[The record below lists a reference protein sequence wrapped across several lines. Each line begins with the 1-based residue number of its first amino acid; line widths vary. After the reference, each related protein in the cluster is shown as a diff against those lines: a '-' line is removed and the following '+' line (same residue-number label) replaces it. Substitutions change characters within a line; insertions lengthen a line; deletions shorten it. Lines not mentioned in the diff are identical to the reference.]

1 MQFTLDIVLSNLLLV
16 RVWLSVFL
24 YLSKTMAYLHLSI
37 MNVKHGF
44 IWRKISI
51 WQVHFSKIE
60 LDNLHIA
67 EESQPLYIL

>member
-1 MQFTLDIVLSNLLLV
+1 MQFTLDIVLSNLQLA

-24 YLSKTMAYLHLSI
+24 YLSKMMAYLHLSN
-37 MNVKHGF
+37 MNVDF
-44 IWRKISI
+44 LWTYI

-67 EESQPLYIL
+67 EESQPLYTL